1 MKVVAWRYWI
11 PNSLDDFRSFDD
23 KTIVLALSFVVKRD
37 AEQIGGDVRTIKLLI
52 FYVTTEIL
60 VSILMLCDNL
70 LLDYDSANT

>member
-1 MKVVAWRYWI
+1 M
-11 PNSLDDFRSFDD
+11 DDFGSFDD

>member
-1 MKVVAWRYWI
+1 M
-11 PNSLDDFRSFDD
+11 DDFGSFDD

-37 AEQIGGDVRTIKLLI
+37 AEQHGGDVRTIKLLI

-70 LLDYDSANT
+70 LLDYDPANT